1 MKRLIEYSKLISS
14 GFLPIDCMLEPLII
28 PEKPLYA
35 YSDLASPYTS
45 IVACRQPPSINPTL
59 SPCFFMPNDIWDRIN
74 NASDKAESLDL
85 SNLGMDTVPQEVYKL
100 TKLRKLD
107 LSGNNL
113 DALQS
118 DIRNLAGLQ
127 TLYLNG
133 NRFVRV
139 PGELYELSDLNT
151 LHLHDNFIE
160 SISHEIGRL
169 SSLTTLSL
177 YNNKLKEIPAELG
190 NLRNLLILTLYKNEL
205 KLLPDN
211 IKNLRFL
218 SYLNVAHNQLESIPS
233 QIGDLTALRRLYFA
247 KNRLTELPSSLGNL
261 RMLEGLYLDENQLLD
276 LPESLLQLERLT
288 ELTLHG
294 NADLTIQDSILGPTY
309 DEVRKQHRTPSRPYD
324 ILRFYFDRKKAK
336 IAGTWRPLNAVKLML
351 VGDANVGKTSLR
363 RYFLRQPYSPTE
375 PETLGIARDNFEL
388 QVSGKNFNVSVWDF
402 AGQEITHALHKFF
415 LTEGCVYLVVV
426 EPRSDNQQNDLIRWL
441 KEIERYGR
449 NSPVIVVLNKQDTR
463 LNGYDVDQ
471 CFLKERFPF
480 IHEFV
485 STTCGP
491 PETRQGCDF
500 LLEQIQ
506 DVVAKMP
513 EANEPVPAN
522 WLDIMTEL
530 RFDAGPD
537 GNSVNYMSFPEF
549 RELCK
554 QHREQDLAKQES
566 LARILHKL
574 GTIVHFIDEPKLRDT
589 TILNPHWVTDGTYR
603 LLRYKDAPFSNGVLT
618 IREAMTAVPGV
629 DRSGVQY
636 LLNLMERF
644 EMCFPVDEE
653 TSPLDEGKWLIPGAL
668 PPNQPKDLR
677 VADWDQKERI
687 RIRYTYDP
695 LPQSVIP
702 RLIVLTH
709 LLNQGELCWRNG
721 VVLKK
726 GLARGLV
733 RKAGTENTIE
743 VTILSTVNDD
753 VPAHVKEDAAYDC
766 QNLVK
771 IIRGS
776 LDRIHRDLPCPGP
789 RETQELS
796 GLPNEFREIKELKA
810 NERMRIPIAVETSSG
825 DEQRDASVE
834 LNRLTHPA
842 PRNSRK
848 KPLRVFLS
856 YAHQDRQKQTAF
868 RQNLIALENDGFIT
882 FWDDQNIPLG
892 AEWRMEIE
900 RELQAMDVFIGLLT
914 THFRTSEFIN
924 REEFKRA
931 TERPELEGRLWLLWV
946 DKNTRIEGTKYERFQ
961 VIKPGNKAVTAHRN
975 LRDGFDI
982 AEKEIHQRILSLWN
996 AQPESW

>member
-1 MKRLIEYSKLISS
+1 
-14 GFLPIDCMLEPLII
+14 
-28 PEKPLYA
+28 
-35 YSDLASPYTS
+35 
-45 IVACRQPPSINPTL
+45 
-59 SPCFFMPNDIWDRIN
+59 MPNDIWDRIN
-74 NASDKAESLDL
+74 SASDKAESLDL

-107 LSGNNL
+107 LSGNKL
-113 DALQS
+113 ESLQS

-133 NRFVRV
+133 NSFVRV
-139 PGELYELSDLNT
+139 PVELYELSDLKT
-151 LHLHDNFIE
+151 LHLHDNFIQ
-160 SISHEIGRL
+160 SISRDIGKL

-190 NLRNLLILTLYKNEL
+190 NLRNLLILTLYKNEIT
-205 KLLPDN
+205 LLPDD
-211 IKNLRFL
+211 IKNLRLL
-218 SYLNVAHNQLESIPS
+218 SYLNVAHNQLKSIPS
-233 QIGDLTALRRLYFA
+233 QIGELTTLKRLYFA
-247 KNRLTELPSSLGNL
+247 KNRLTELPSNIGNL
-261 RMLEGLYLDENQLLD
+261 RLLEGLYLDENQLLV

-294 NADLTIQDSILGPTY
+294 NVDLTIPDAILGPTY
-309 DEVRKQHRTPSRPYD
+309 DEARKQRRTPSRPYD
-324 ILRFYFDRKKAK
+324 ILHYYFDRNKAK
-336 IAGTWRPLNAVKLML
+336 LAGNWRPLNAVKLML

-363 RYFLRQPYSPTE
+363 RFFLDQPYSPNE
-375 PETLGIARDNFEL
+375 PETLGIARDTFEIRC
-388 QVSGKNFNVSVWDF
+388 SGKNFSVSVWDF

-441 KEIERYGR
+441 KEIERYGG
-449 NSPVIVVLNKQDTR
+449 NSPVIAVLNKQDTR

-471 CFLKERFPF
+471 CFLKERFSF

-500 LLEQIQ
+500 LLDQVQ
-506 DVVAKMP
+506 DVVSRMR

-522 WLDIMTEL
+522 WLDIMAEL

-554 QHREQDLAKQES
+554 QHGELNPAEQES

-618 IREAMTAVPGV
+618 IDEAMTAVPGV
-629 DRSGVQY
+629 DRGGVQY
-636 LLNLMERF
+636 LLDLMERF
-644 EMCFPVDEE
+644 EMCFVVDEE
-653 TSPLDEGKWLIPGAL
+653 TTPRQAERWLIPGAL
-668 PPNQPKDLR
+668 PPNQPKELL
-677 VADWDQKERI
+677 VADWEQKERI

-709 LLNQGELCWRNG
+709 SLNQGELCWRNG

-726 GLARGLV
+726 GLARALV

-743 VTILSTVNDD
+743 VTVLSTADSDGRSQVQ
-753 VPAHVKEDAAYDC
+753 EDAARDC

-789 RETQELS
+789 QETQELS
-796 GLPNEFREIKELKA
+796 GLPYEFREIRQLKA
-810 NERMRIPIAVETSSG
+810 NERLRIPIAVETASG
-825 DEQRDASVE
+825 DEQRDATAE
-834 LNRLTHPA
+834 LNRLTHPG

-868 RQNLIALENDGFIT
+868 RQNLLALENDGFIT
-882 FWDDQNIPLG
+882 FWDDQNIPPG
-892 AEWRMEIE
+892 AEWRVEIE

-931 TERPELEGRLWLLWV
+931 TERPELKGKLWLLWV
-946 DKNTRIEGTKYERFQ
+946 DKNTRTEGTNYERFQ
-961 VIKPGNKAVTAHRN
+961 FIKPGNKAVTAYRN